1 MRLQA
6 KWLAALIAAAG
17 AGLAP
22 AQEGAA
28 SDERK
33 ALAEQLAIDIAS
45 IMGQMGGMSAAVGG
59 EGALP
64 KFEQVTKDMVSKP
77 GLFTLW
83 YYPESAQD
91 KDQQRLLAQIPSGF
105 LGEQF
110 MLSTSISGGGFF
122 TAFPNYERVVRW
134 ELMDRQVLL
143 IEPETRFV
151 LNPGDDVS
159 DAVRRT
165 YPERILATC
174 PLVTKAPSGDPV
186 IDLGPLLK
194 SEFADV
200 GWTGGGGGDLMDML
214 LGGAAHI
221 NPLLSKWTKR
231 KAFELNV
238 EVAVELAIA
247 QPSPPGSFE
256 KRGVHYSFWKLPQ
269 TDYEPRVADDRVGYF
284 LTMNRDWA
292 KPTSA
297 RDIYNRYINRW
308 HLVKRDPSLEL
319 CEPRTPI
326 VFYIEKTVPLRF
338 RRAVRDGIL
347 EWNKAFEKCGFVNAV
362 EVRQQTDDNEWKDL
376 DPEDMRY
383 SFFRWIVTGAGFAM
397 GPSRANPFTGQI
409 YDADIVFDD
418 SMVRYFEIEA
428 EHYLPSAMIRRKF
441 SDPALRQ
448 FLADRPEWGR
458 DDTLWRFMR
467 LGEPGRDAL
476 RDAAMQ
482 RLHGRGLCLC
492 DYARR
497 MKHETALGGVVLAG
511 QPREVID
518 RFLYDIIKEVV
529 MHEVGHTLGLRHN
542 FKASSI
548 YTLEEIQKRR
558 NSGQATTGS
567 VMDYNAALLL
577 PDRPTEGHFVTPTIG
592 PYDYWA
598 IEYGYRPYDGRAPA
612 AEKTPEPSRPRAAP
626 AQADASEAP
635 PRPHA
640 AKAAVEIDLDDIPA
654 EVLAQM
660 PADVRRA
667 IESGD
672 TAKLMAL
679 AKAHGME
686 LDGDDD
692 GDTPVTPLKAA
703 AAPDFKAAPPGE
715 AEMLAQIA
723 GRATE
728 PELTY
733 ATDEDT
739 TFLAP
744 DPSSNRFDV
753 GKDPVEWAEARLRLV
768 HARMKDV
775 LEWAVRDQ
783 ESWYHLRGAFLT
795 LYFEKLQI
803 LDYVGRYI
811 GGQYFSRAHR
821 GDKDAPPPF
830 VIVDA
835 ALQRRALKFTAE
847 NLFRDEYFN
856 VPPDVLN
863 HLAPPRWWDFDSS
876 IDMSMD
882 FPVREYV
889 ALAQWWNLFDRF
901 FPNNLR
907 RIHDAELKA
916 AGGDVLTLAEYLQTL
931 QKACWDDVA
940 PPRAKAGGW
949 TDAKPFLSGHR
960 RSLQREYLGL
970 LETLIREQPGRS
982 VSPDIH
988 AMLTLLARDLSDEI
1002 GQTLDAGRLDF
1013 ASRAHLAACKSRID
1027 RALSAQLPENRPS
1040 GGGMS
1045 LMRTADR

>member
-1 MRLQA
+1 
-6 KWLAALIAAAG
+6 
-17 AGLAP
+17 
-22 AQEGAA
+22 
-28 SDERK
+28 
-33 ALAEQLAIDIAS
+33 
-45 IMGQMGGMSAAVGG
+45 
-59 EGALP
+59 
-64 KFEQVTKDMVSKP
+64 
-77 GLFTLW
+77 
-83 YYPESAQD
+83 
-91 KDQQRLLAQIPSGF
+91 
-105 LGEQF
+105 
-110 MLSTSISGGGFF
+110 
-122 TAFPNYERVVRW
+122 
-134 ELMDRQVLL
+134 
-143 IEPETRFV
+143 
-151 LNPGDDVS
+151 
-159 DAVRRT
+159 
-165 YPERILATC
+165 
-174 PLVTKAPSGDPV
+174 
-186 IDLGPLLK
+186 
-194 SEFADV
+194 
-200 GWTGGGGGDLMDML
+200 
-214 LGGAAHI
+214 
-221 NPLLSKWTKR
+221 
-231 KAFELNV
+231 
-238 EVAVELAIA
+238 
-247 QPSPPGSFE
+247 
-256 KRGVHYSFWKLPQ
+256 
-269 TDYEPRVADDRVGYF
+269 
-284 LTMNRDWA
+284 
-292 KPTSA
+292 
-297 RDIYNRYINRW
+297 
-308 HLVKRDPSLEL
+308 
-319 CEPRTPI
+319 
-326 VFYIEKTVPLRF
+326 
-338 RRAVRDGIL
+338 
-347 EWNKAFEKCGFVNAV
+347 
-362 EVRQQTDDNEWKDL
+362 
-376 DPEDMRY
+376 
-383 SFFRWIVTGAGFAM
+383 
-397 GPSRANPFTGQI
+397 
-409 YDADIVFDD
+409 
-418 SMVRYFEIEA
+418 
-428 EHYLPSAMIRRKF
+428 
-441 SDPALRQ
+441 
-448 FLADRPEWGR
+448 
-458 DDTLWRFMR
+458 
-467 LGEPGRDAL
+467 
-476 RDAAMQ
+476 
-482 RLHGRGLCLC
+482 
-492 DYARR
+492 
-497 MKHETALGGVVLAG
+497 
-511 QPREVID
+511 
-518 RFLYDIIKEVV
+518 
-529 MHEVGHTLGLRHN
+529 
-542 FKASSI
+542 
-548 YTLEEIQKRR
+548 
-558 NSGQATTGS
+558 
-567 VMDYNAALLL
+567 
-577 PDRPTEGHFVTPTIG
+577 
-592 PYDYWA
+592 
-598 IEYGYRPYDGRAPA
+598 
-612 AEKTPEPSRPRAAP
+612 
-626 AQADASEAP
+626 
-635 PRPHA
+635 
-640 AKAAVEIDLDDIPA
+640 
-654 EVLAQM
+654 
-660 PADVRRA
+660 
-667 IESGD
+667 
-672 TAKLMAL
+672 
-679 AKAHGME
+679 
-686 LDGDDD
+686 DD